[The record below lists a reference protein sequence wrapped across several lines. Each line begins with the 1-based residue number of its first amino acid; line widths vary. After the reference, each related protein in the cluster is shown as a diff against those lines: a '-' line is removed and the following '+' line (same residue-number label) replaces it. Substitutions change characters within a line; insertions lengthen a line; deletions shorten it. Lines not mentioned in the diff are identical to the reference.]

1 MTSCSLP
8 CVSHMFGP
16 DTRSNNDTMNPQNQQ
31 QPQPPQHSASPA
43 NAMEPRGQQQEPIS
57 SSSSITEAEVEAP
70 TNDPPPKPSLTPSK
84 IWRYL
89 NEDIKPTTFAEIQLT
104 LLTFCIGLQDAVSFP
119 DFHCFASNQTGN
131 TVFLV
136 LALILPEMD
145 GEMFVTSNIG
155 CALGFFLAAA
165 YLTGQLGHIIGSR
178 RRLYIII
185 CNLIQTCLVFAAAAL
200 QYTKGVEPQ
209 GTRTLLAIG
218 FLATAAGSQVV
229 VSRSL
234 KMTEI
239 STAMATAAWL
249 DLVIDPD
256 LMRCKN
262 RGRNRRLA
270 FLGSLV
276 LGTLVG
282 AVIFKRVG
290 SAVALLVSAG
300 GKGVVTGMWFFAEGE
315 RRRKGE
321 EETEKG
327 GKGEKGRKQGE
338 AGVMV

>member
-1 MTSCSLP
+1 MTPCSSLP
-8 CVSHMFGP
+8 CVSHILGP
-16 DTRSNNDTMNPQNQQ
+16 ETRSNNDPMDAQKQQQ
-31 QPQPPQHSASPA
+31 QPPTSSTVP
-43 NAMEPRGQQQEPIS
+43 MEPRGQQQQQPIS
-57 SSSSITEAEVEAP
+57 SASSITEAEIETP
-70 TNDPPPKPSLTPSK
+70 TNDTPMKSSLTPSK

-89 NEDIKPTTFAEIQLT
+89 NEDIKPTAFAEFQLT

-136 LALILPEMD
+136 LAIILPEMD

-155 CALGFFLAAA
+155 VALGFFLAAA

-185 CNLIQTCLVFAAAAL
+185 CNLIQTCLVFAAATL
-200 QYTKGVEPQ
+200 QHIKGVEPQ
-209 GTRTLLAIG
+209 GTTRTLLAIG

-239 STAMATAAWL
+239 STAMATAAWV

-256 LMRCKN
+256 LMRVRN

-270 FLGSLV
+270 FLGSLI

-290 SAVALLVSAG
+290 SAVALFVSAG
-300 GKGVVTGMWFFAEGE
+300 G
-315 RRRKGE
+315 R
-321 EETEKG
+321 
-327 GKGEKGRKQGE
+327 
-338 AGVMV
+338 

>member
-1 MTSCSLP
+1 MTPCSLP
-8 CVSHMFGP
+8 CTSHMFGP
-16 DTRSNNDTMNPQNQQ
+16 ETKAMEAQNQQ
-31 QPQPPQHSASPA
+31 EPLPTQT
-43 NAMEPRGQQQEPIS
+43 NTMEPRAQQQPIS
-57 SSSSITEAEVEAP
+57 SASSITEAELGM
-70 TNDPPPKPSLTPSK
+70 TNNEPPPKSSYTPAK
-84 IWRYL
+84 FWRYL
-89 NEDIKPTTFAEIQLT
+89 NQDIKPTTFAEVQLT

-136 LALILPEMD
+136 LAIILPEMD
-145 GEMFVTSNIG
+145 GEMFVTANIG

-185 CNLIQTCLVFAAAAL
+185 CNLIQTCLVFATAAL
-200 QYTKGVEPQ
+200 QHTKGVEPT
-209 GTRTLLAIG
+209 GARTLLAIG

-239 STAMATAAWL
+239 STAMATAAWV

-256 LMRCKN
+256 LMRMSN

-270 FLGSLV
+270 FLASLV

-282 AVIFKRVG
+282 AVIFKNVG
-290 SAVALLVSAG
+290 SAVALFVSAG
-300 GKGVVTGMWFFAEGE
+300 GKALVTGMWFMADGE
-315 RRRKGE
+315 ERKGRE
-321 EETEKG
+321 Q
-327 GKGEKGRKQGE
+327 GKGEKKGE

>member
-1 MTSCSLP
+1 M
-8 CVSHMFGP
+8 VYVRMGP
-16 DTRSNNDTMNPQNQQ
+16 APRKRGSNNEPMDPKNQQ
-31 QPQPPQHSASPA
+31 QPSPPQTQ
-43 NAMEPRGQQQEPIS
+43 AMNPQRQQEPIS
-57 SSSSITEAEVEAP
+57 SSSSITEAEVDTP
-70 TNDPPPKPSLTPSK
+70 TKDQPPSKTPLTPSK
-84 IWRYL
+84 IWNYL

-155 CALGFFLAAA
+155 VALGFFLAAA
-165 YLTGQLGHIIGSR
+165 YVTGQLGHLIGSR
-178 RRLYIII
+178 RRLYILL
-185 CNLIQTCLVFAAAAL
+185 CNLVQTCLVFAAAVL
-200 QYTKGVEPQ
+200 QHTKGVEPQ
-209 GTRTLLAIG
+209 GFRTLLAIG

-256 LMRCKN
+256 LMRVKN

-290 SAVALLVSAG
+290 SAVALFVSAG
-300 GKGVVTGMWFFAEGE
+300 GKGLVTGMWVMAEGE
-315 RRRKGE
+315 ESRKRTGGGE
-321 EETEKG
+321 
-327 GKGEKGRKQGE
+327 KGEKEKGE

>member
-1 MTSCSLP
+1 MTTMPCSLP
-8 CVSHMFGP
+8 CVPHIVGP
-16 DTRSNNDTMNPQNQQ
+16 DRGSNNEIMEAQDH
-31 QPQPPQHSASPA
+31 QPPPPSRPTETMMDPQ
-43 NAMEPRGQQQEPIS
+43 RQQEPIS
-57 SSSSITEAEVEAP
+57 SSSSTTEAEVETP
-70 TNDPPPKPSLTPSK
+70 TNNPPPPPSPKTLLTASK
-84 IWRYL
+84 IWNYL
-89 NEDIKPTTFAEIQLT
+89 NQDIKPTTFAEIQLT

-136 LALILPEMD
+136 LAIILPEMD
-145 GEMFVTSNIG
+145 GEMFVTSNIAV
-155 CALGFFLAAA
+155 ALGFFLAAA
-165 YLTGQLGHIIGSR
+165 YLTGQLGHIIGPR

-185 CNLIQTCLVFAAAAL
+185 CNLIQTCLVFATAVL
-200 QYTKGVEPQ
+200 QYKKGVEPQ

-256 LMRCKN
+256 LMRVKN
-262 RGRNRRLA
+262 RGRNRRLM
-270 FLGSLV
+270 FLGSLI

-290 SAVALLVSAG
+290 SAVALFVSAG
-300 GKGVVTGMWFFAEGE
+300 GKGVVTGMWFGVEGE
-315 RRRKGE
+315 ESRKREGREEKGE
-321 EETEKG
+321 M
-327 GKGEKGRKQGE
+327 
-338 AGVMV
+338 GVMV